1 MIITL
6 GTKLKINY
14 QMQGTRI
21 FLNERL
27 LFFLSCL
34 LLEKKIF
41 VIVKIVIEPLG
52 QG

>member
-27 LFFLSCL
+27 LFFFKLFTFR
-34 LLEKKIF
+34 KKDIRYS
-41 VIVKIVIEPLG
+41 
-52 QG
+52 